1 MLLENG
7 LPIAPT
13 VVDRLAVLHTVR
25 AELHHPWREG
35 PSPHERAVTQVQG
48 WLFAPDGRVLVLL
61 EPETGTACLPGGV
74 PEPQDQGDPAST
86 LCREAVRH
94 AAAPLGTPL
103 SLGHLTD
110 PRTRHTHLRYAAR
123 FTDTGAPPAD
133 PDTGR
138 SHTRILATPEQA
150 TQLFDGGEQTTAQLA
165 AVHRGRRRLR
175 PTHGLSPA
183 RHRTPWPHPADLY
196 PLPTRSTGQRSINHR
211 PCSPSPITELP
222 AGGFGLAPAPYQRA
236 PATIGTAD
244 GRLAPEL

>member
-1 MLLENG
+1 M
-7 LPIAPT
+7 
-13 VVDRLAVLHTVR
+13 
-25 AELHHPWREG
+25 
-35 PSPHERAVTQVQG
+35 TQVQG

-165 AVHRGRRRLR
+165 AVHRGRRRL
-175 PTHGLSPA
+175 GLPMASPQ
-183 RHRTPWPHPADLY
+183 PV
-196 PLPTRSTGQRSINHR
+196 
-211 PCSPSPITELP
+211 TELP
-222 AGGFGLAPAPYQRA
+222 GPTRLTSAHSRPAP
-236 PATIGTAD
+236 PARG
-244 GRLAPEL
+244 P